1 MSIRTRPTSGAVTA
15 HIGGRFRRP
24 SRRFMVAW
32 VATLNAIIVAIGI
45 TIQLVASTSLG
56 AGL

>member
-1 MSIRTRPTSGAVTA
+1 MI
-15 HIGGRFRRP
+15 
-24 SRRFMVAW
+24 AW
-32 VATLNAIIVAIGI
+32 VAMLNAIILGIGI

>member
-1 MSIRTRPTSGAVTA
+1 MSIRTRPAPRAIAA
-15 HIGGRFRRP
+15 HITGRFRRP
-24 SRRFMVAW
+24 SRRFMIAW
-32 VATLNAIIVAIGI
+32 VAMLNAIILGIGI